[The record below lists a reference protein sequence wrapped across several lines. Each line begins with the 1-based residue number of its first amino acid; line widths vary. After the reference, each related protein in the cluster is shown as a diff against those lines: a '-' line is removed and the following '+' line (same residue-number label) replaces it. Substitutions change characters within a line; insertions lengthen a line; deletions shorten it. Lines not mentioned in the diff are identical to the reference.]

1 MILVCPK
8 CDAHLILLKFKGV
21 EVDFCEK
28 CRGIWL
34 DTGTLQHLMEATGA
48 QPGDPLTQFHNHE
61 NSGTVSRRHLC
72 PRCDQNLHELEI
84 DVPGHTILTLD
95 RCPRGHGLWFDADE
109 LQQLLAL
116 YPASSGAGKTI
127 DALNEVFG
135 SAVKP

>member
-8 CDAHLILLKFKGV
+8 CDAHLILLNFRGV

-34 DTGTLQHLMEATGA
+34 DAGEVERIMETTGA
-48 QPGDPLTQFHNHE
+48 RPSDPLSQFHNHE
-61 NSGTVSRRHLC
+61 TSGSVSRRHLC
-72 PRCDQNLHELEI
+72 PRCDQGLHELEI
-84 DVPGHTILTLD
+84 DAPGHPTLTLD

-116 YPASSGAGKTI
+116 YPASSAAGKTI
-127 DALNEVFG
+127 DALNELFG
-135 SAVKP
+135 HAVKP